1 MARPGL
7 RRSGRVAPPPRNG
20 SRTVQLSYAM
30 PVPGHP
36 DRSSPWWARL
46 LARMP
51 RTRNR
56 ADDAPGTV
64 RGRHLRAVDASEDPG
79 PPPTLTELYRAR
91 RLDMVRLALFLVD
104 DLHTAED
111 VVQDAFAAVC
121 RTYGTSLH
129 GLQDPGA
136 YLHTAVVNAARSVL
150 RRRRTARA
158 YTPPHPVSGPPVD
171 EGLLLAEEH
180 RHVLDALAQL
190 TRRQRE
196 VLVLRYWSELTE
208 AQIAQ
213 TLGLSRGTV
222 KSTASRALD
231 ALEKKLEAGR

>member
-1 MARPGL
+1 M
-7 RRSGRVAPPPRNG
+7 
-20 SRTVQLSYAM
+20 QLSYAI
-30 PVPGHP
+30 PATTTATVP
-36 DRSSPWWARL
+36 SWWSRL
-46 LARMP
+46 LARVS
-51 RTRNR
+51 RTE
-56 ADDAPGTV
+56 AAPGAV
-64 RGRHLRAVDASEDPG
+64 RGRHLRAVGVVADHD
-79 PPPTLTELYRAR
+79 PPPTLTDLYRAR

-111 VVQDAFAAVC
+111 VVQDAFAALC

-158 YTPPHPVSGPPVD
+158 YTPPHPAAGAPVD

-180 RHVLDALAQL
+180 RQVLDALARL

-196 VLVLRYWSELTE
+196 VLVLRYWSDLSE

>member
-1 MARPGL
+1 MQYAI
-7 RRSGRVAPPPRNG
+7 SAAPP
-20 SRTVQLSYAM
+20 S
-30 PVPGHP
+30 
-36 DRSSPWWARL
+36 WWSRL
-46 LARMP
+46 LARVSGAEDVPVIRP
-51 RTRNR
+51 R
-56 ADDAPGTV
+56 
-64 RGRHLRAVDASEDPG
+64 RHLRAVPTVRDDER
-79 PPPTLTELYRAR
+79 PPSLTELYRAR
-91 RLDMVRLALFLVD
+91 RMDMVRLALFLVD

-121 RTYGTSLH
+121 RAYGTSLA

-158 YTPPHPVSGPPVD
+158 YTPPHQGAGPPVD
-171 EGLLLAEEH
+171 EALLLAEEH
-180 RHVLDALAQL
+180 RHVLDALARL
-190 TRRQRE
+190 THRQRE

-231 ALEKKLEAGR
+231 ALEKQLEATSR

>member
-1 MARPGL
+1 M
-7 RRSGRVAPPPRNG
+7 
-20 SRTVQLSYAM
+20 QLSYAI
-30 PVPGHP
+30 
-36 DRSSPWWARL
+36 SSPRPRPGPAPSAWWSRL
-46 LARMP
+46 LARVS
-51 RTRNR
+51 R
-56 ADDAPGTV
+56 AADEAPVRGRE
-64 RGRHLRAVDASEDPG
+64 RGRHLRAVGPSYEDEPAYG
-79 PPPTLTELYRAR
+79 HEPPPTLTELYRAR

-111 VVQDAFAAVC
+111 VVQDAFTALC
-121 RTYGTSLH
+121 RTHGTSLG

-158 YTPPHPVSGPPVD
+158 YTPPHPGAGAPVD

-208 AQIAQ
+208 AQIAR

>member
-1 MARPGL
+1 MQYVLPAAPA
-7 RRSGRVAPPPRNG
+7 APP
-20 SRTVQLSYAM
+20 
-30 PVPGHP
+30 
-36 DRSSPWWARL
+36 WWSRL
-46 LARMP
+46 LARAAHGGAG
-51 RTRNR
+51 T
-56 ADDAPGTV
+56 APV
-64 RGRHLRAVDASEDPG
+64 RGRRLRAVAPSPYGEG
-79 PPPTLTELYRAR
+79 PTPTLTELYHAR

-104 DLHTAED
+104 DRHTAED
-111 VVQDAFAAVC
+111 VVQDAFAALC
-121 RTYGTSLH
+121 RAYGTSLD
-129 GLQDPGA
+129 GLRDPGA

-158 YTPPHPVSGPPVD
+158 YVPPHPGAGAPVD

-180 RHVLDALAQL
+180 RHVLDALAGL

-208 AQIAQ
+208 EQIAQ

-231 ALEKKLEAGR
+231 ALEKRLEAVR

>member
-1 MARPGL
+1 MPYALPL
-7 RRSGRVAPPPRNG
+7 TMAPP
-20 SRTVQLSYAM
+20 
-30 PVPGHP
+30 
-36 DRSSPWWARL
+36 WWSRL
-46 LARMP
+46 LARVS
-51 RTRNR
+51 RAARDTRV
-56 ADDAPGTV
+56 PV
-64 RGRHLRAVDASEDPG
+64 RERHLRAVGAPYDGEPA
-79 PPPTLTELYRAR
+79 PTLTELYRAR

-104 DLHTAED
+104 DLPTAED
-111 VVQDAFAAVC
+111 VVQDAFAALC
-121 RTYGTSLH
+121 RAYGTSLD

-136 YLHTAVVNAARSVL
+136 YLHTAVVNAARSLL

-158 YTPPHPVSGPPVD
+158 YTPPHPGSGAPVD

-180 RHVLDALAQL
+180 RQVLDALAEL

-231 ALEKKLEAGR
+231 ALERRLEKRLDTEPEAGR

>member
-1 MARPGL
+1 MQYAI
-7 RRSGRVAPPPRNG
+7 SAAPP
-20 SRTVQLSYAM
+20 S
-30 PVPGHP
+30 
-36 DRSSPWWARL
+36 WWSRL
-46 LARMP
+46 LARVSGAEDVP
-51 RTRNR
+51 VIG
-56 ADDAPGTV
+56 P
-64 RGRHLRAVDASEDPG
+64 GRHLRALPAVRDDER
-79 PPPTLTELYRAR
+79 PPSLTELYRAR
-91 RLDMVRLALFLVD
+91 RMDMVRLALFLVD

-121 RTYGTSLH
+121 RRYGTALS

-158 YTPPHPVSGPPVD
+158 YTPPHQGAGPPVD
-171 EGLLLAEEH
+171 EALLLAEEH
-180 RHVLDALAQL
+180 RHVLDALARL

-231 ALEKKLEAGR
+231 ALEKQLEATSR

>member
-1 MARPGL
+1 MHYAMAA
-7 RRSGRVAPPPRNG
+7 APP
-20 SRTVQLSYAM
+20 
-30 PVPGHP
+30 
-36 DRSSPWWARL
+36 WWSRL
-46 LARMP
+46 LARASGTGSGGGGGSGAVVRELRP
-51 RTRNR
+51 RARTSPY
-56 ADDAPGTV
+56 DDERPPG
-64 RGRHLRAVDASEDPG
+64 
-79 PPPTLTELYRAR
+79 LTELYRAR

-121 RTYGTSLH
+121 RRYGTGLD

-158 YTPPHPVSGPPVD
+158 YIPPHQTAGPPVD

-180 RHVLDALAQL
+180 RHVLDALAGL

-208 AQIAQ
+208 AQIAE

-231 ALEKKLEAGR
+231 ALEKKLEASR

>member
-1 MARPGL
+1 MPYAAYAAP
-7 RRSGRVAPPPRNG
+7 VAPP
-20 SRTVQLSYAM
+20 
-30 PVPGHP
+30 
-36 DRSSPWWARL
+36 WWSRL
-46 LARMP
+46 LARVSG
-51 RTRNR
+51 TRVSGLR
-56 ADDAPGTV
+56 EARP
-64 RGRHLRAVDASEDPG
+64 LRAAGSAPYDDSG
-79 PPPTLTELYRAR
+79 PPTLTDLYRTR

-121 RTYGTSLH
+121 RTHGTKLA
-129 GLQDPGA
+129 GLQDPAA
-136 YLHTAVVNAARSVL
+136 YLHTAVLNAARSVL

-158 YTPPHPVSGPPVD
+158 YTPPHASPGPPVD
-171 EGLLLAEEH
+171 ERLLLAEEH
-180 RHVLDALAQL
+180 RHVLAALAEL

-213 TLGLSRGTV
+213 ALGLSRGTV

-231 ALEKKLEAGR
+231 ALEKKLENTSA

>member
-1 MARPGL
+1 MQYAISAVPPSWSP
-7 RRSGRVAPPPRNG
+7 RSWW
-20 SRTVQLSYAM
+20 SR
-30 PVPGHP
+30 
-36 DRSSPWWARL
+36 PWWSRLIARVS
-46 LARMP
+46 
-51 RTRNR
+51 R
-56 ADDAPGTV
+56 AEDVHVP
-64 RGRHLRAVDASEDPG
+64 RGRHLRALPAWHGDG
-79 PPPTLTELYRAR
+79 RPPTLAELYRAR

-121 RTYGTSLH
+121 RAHGTSLA
-129 GLQDPGA
+129 GLQDPAA

-158 YTPPHPVSGPPVD
+158 YAPPHQGAGPPVD
-171 EGLLLAEEH
+171 EALLLAEEH
-180 RHVLDALAQL
+180 RDVLAALAEL
-190 TRRQRE
+190 THRQRE

-208 AQIAQ
+208 AQIAD

-231 ALEKKLEAGR
+231 ALEKRLEAAR

>member
-1 MARPGL
+1 MQYAIPA
-7 RRSGRVAPPPRNG
+7 APP
-20 SRTVQLSYAM
+20 
-30 PVPGHP
+30 
-36 DRSSPWWARL
+36 WWSRL
-46 LARMP
+46 LSRMP
-51 RTRNR
+51 RTG
-56 ADDAPGTV
+56 DVPKQGH
-64 RGRHLRAVDASEDPG
+64 HLRSLGTPYDDE
-79 PPPTLTELYRAR
+79 PPPTLTELYQAR

-121 RTYGTSLH
+121 RMYGTSLD

-136 YLHTAVVNAARSVL
+136 YLYTAVVNAARSVL

-158 YTPPHPVSGPPVD
+158 YNPPHQGYGPPVD
-171 EGLLLAEEH
+171 EGLMLAEEH
-180 RHVLDALAQL
+180 RQVLRALAQL

-231 ALEKKLEAGR
+231 VLEKKLKAGR

>member
-1 MARPGL
+1 MPYALP
-7 RRSGRVAPPPRNG
+7 APPPLSVPLTRPLPVRA
-20 SRTVQLSYAM
+20 SRPS
-30 PVPGHP
+30 
-36 DRSSPWWARL
+36 WWSRL
-46 LARMP
+46 LARMSFSP
-51 RTRNR
+51 RAGDTAVGERR
-56 ADDAPGTV
+56 PQARRDDD
-64 RGRHLRAVDASEDPG
+64 RGHE

-111 VVQDAFAAVC
+111 VVQDAFTALC
-121 RTYGTSLH
+121 RTHGSSLH
-129 GLQDPGA
+129 GLGDPGA

-158 YTPPHPVSGPPVD
+158 YTPPHPGSGAPVD

-180 RHVLDALAQL
+180 RHVLDALARL

-196 VLVLRYWSELTE
+196 VLVLRYWSELSE

-231 ALEKKLEAGR
+231 ALEKKLEADR

>member
-1 MARPGL
+1 MSYAIPAT
-7 RRSGRVAPPPRNG
+7 APPP
-20 SRTVQLSYAM
+20 
-30 PVPGHP
+30 
-36 DRSSPWWARL
+36 WWSRL
-46 LARMP
+46 LARLSS
-51 RTRNR
+51 RTGNAPARERQPHALGPSR
-56 ADDAPGTV
+56 A
-64 RGRHLRAVDASEDPG
+64 HEQ
-79 PPPTLTELYRAR
+79 PPTLTELYRAR

-104 DLHTAED
+104 DLPTAED
-111 VVQDAFAAVC
+111 VVQDAFTAVC

-158 YTPPHPVSGPPVD
+158 YTPPHPGAGAPVD

-180 RHVLDALAQL
+180 RHVLDALARL